1 MGKGNLR
8 EIGRRWEV
16 GDAGC
21 FRFDS
26 SCRTTWYSISREWNN
41 GITIRLSA
49 RQDILVLP
57 LSRLLRENSLALSSL
72 MRASNLLIKLQLPL
86 SDKYHNS
93 FRGGSVLVSQLVLI
107 VTKLDGIIVMLR
119 MEWYQLVAL
128 RFVRSIHHT
137 VVISVHFF
145 APSKS
150 I

>member
-1 MGKGNLR
+1 METPVVFVLTLR
-8 EIGRRWEV
+8 VELLDI
-16 GDAGC
+16 
-21 FRFDS
+21 RFPV
-26 SCRTTWYSISREWNN
+26 N

-119 MEWYQLVAL
+119 ME
-128 RFVRSIHHT
+128 
-137 VVISVHFF
+137 
-145 APSKS
+145 
-150 I
+150 